1 MQSFADP
8 RSLTG
13 LMQNRKDSLILKQK
27 GNYIPLLKH
36 GESVQVNEERG
47 YCCPRI
53 AKSRSKSKN
62 IAGTVP
68 QEKLQKQEIYTE
80 KRTDNCKSLSKQ
92 GLLICGLIRRIN
104 IP

>member
-1 MQSFADP
+1 
-8 RSLTG
+8 
-13 LMQNRKDSLILKQK
+13 MQNRKDSLILKQK

-80 KRTDNCKSLSKQ
+80 KRTDNRDMLPSYRTMKYKSPIWGYFHVQKE
-92 GLLICGLIRRIN
+92 
-104 IP
+104 

>member
-1 MQSFADP
+1 
-8 RSLTG
+8 
-13 LMQNRKDSLILKQK
+13 MQNRKDSLILKHK

-80 KRTDNCKSLSKQ
+80 KRTDNRNDMLPSYRTMKYKSPIWGYFHVQKE
-92 GLLICGLIRRIN
+92 
-104 IP
+104 

>member
-1 MQSFADP
+1 MKN
-8 RSLTG
+8 
-13 LMQNRKDSLILKQK
+13 MQNRKDSLILKQK

-68 QEKLQKQEIYTE
+68 KKNYKNRKSIQKKNRQSQEPIKW
-80 KRTDNCKSLSKQ
+80 
-92 GLLICGLIRRIN
+92 GF
-104 IP
+104 

>member
-1 MQSFADP
+1 
-8 RSLTG
+8 
-13 LMQNRKDSLILKQK
+13 MQNRKDSLILKQK

-80 KRTDNCKSLSKQ
+80 KRTDNCKSLSNDMLPSYRTMKYKSPIWGYFHVQ
-92 GLLICGLIRRIN
+92 KE
-104 IP
+104 

>member
-1 MQSFADP
+1 
-8 RSLTG
+8 
-13 LMQNRKDSLILKQK
+13 MQNRKDSLILKQK

-80 KRTDNCKSLSKQ
+80 KRTDNRKRNRQSQEPIKTGVFNL
-92 GLLICGLIRRIN
+92 RIN
-104 IP
+104 P

>member
-1 MQSFADP
+1 MQE
-8 RSLTG
+8 G
-13 LMQNRKDSLILKQK
+13 K
-27 GNYIPLLKH
+27 NYIPSLKL

-68 QEKLQKQEIYTE
+68 KEKLQKQEIYIE
-80 KRTDNCKSLSKQ
+80 KRTYNCFE
-92 GLLICGLIRRIN
+92 
-104 IP
+104 

>member
-1 MQSFADP
+1 
-8 RSLTG
+8 
-13 LMQNRKDSLILKQK
+13 MQNRKDSLILKQK

-68 QEKLQKQEIYTE
+68 QEKLQN
-80 KRTDNCKSLSKQ
+80 RKSIQKKEPIIARAYQ
-92 GLLICGLIRRIN
+92 NRGF
-104 IP
+104 